1 MSVCKMN
8 LEVFIEIALKRLV
21 TDVACSVSRAWWVS
35 SAWQLGYEVA
45 FENRFS
51 SVRWL
56 QSFGCAQLREIFA
69 VMGGLQ
75 KTSFIY
81 VMTGDFE

>member
-35 SAWQLGYEVA
+35 SAW
-45 FENRFS
+45 
-51 SVRWL
+51 
-56 QSFGCAQLREIFA
+56 
-69 VMGGLQ
+69 
-75 KTSFIY
+75 
-81 VMTGDFE
+81 